1 MTEEWDVYILGT
13 DEVTSTHP
21 SYFDAMNEAKK
32 QSKAT
37 GVTRCVTLH
46 GVGEK

>member
-21 SYFDAMNEAKK
+21 SYFEAMHEAKV

-37 GVTRCVTLH
+37 GATHCVTLH